1 MYGKRQEPNKI
12 FHCQKKKKE
21 KKRNNDK
28 NLEKLASD
36 VQDSGLGQ
44 ITLISLALKL
54 LMCKN
59 EDFELDDSTGFI
71 VYSSSL

>member
-1 MYGKRQEPNKI
+1 MSE
-12 FHCQKKKKE
+12 KKKE